1 MKINLL
7 KGRSAEEKATIASSI
22 QSALVSTLE
31 VRDAD
36 RDQLFNEYDVENI
49 RHTCSYLGMTYSDQ
63 LLIVEIT
70 LLEGRDDQVK
80 KSLLVEISHNLVAA
94 DVVGAD
100 DVFVM
105 IAEIGRANV
114 SFGRGARAQRPRLR
128 SRSAEAAEENLK
140 HIAVKRPTA
149 ESNAHPDFQF
159 SSRTKRT
166 SAPGTKPGY
175 GATNLG
181 RHSDDRIRRHAAVQ
195 PHERSGDASI
205 TTTGAAGTIGL
216 RFQSPASTSFRVPT
230 CLPGC
235 GTTFPALRGHQVAG
249 RVRHPC
255 DLGSSRARR

>member
-7 KGRSAEEKATIASSI
+7 KGRSAEEKATIALSI

-36 RDQLFNEYDVENI
+36 RYQLFNEYDVENI
-49 RHTCSYLGMTYSDQ
+49 RHTCSYFGMTYSDQ

-94 DVVGAD
+94 DVVAAD

-105 IAEIGRANV
+105 ITEIGRANV

-140 HIAVKRPTA
+140 QIAVKRPTA
-149 ESNAHPDFQF
+149 ESNAHPVS
-159 SSRTKRT
+159 SSRAAGSARALPGRSRATALPISAATRTIASVVTPLSSLT
-166 SAPGTKPGY
+166 SA
-175 GATNLG
+175 
-181 RHSDDRIRRHAAVQ
+181 
-195 PHERSGDASI
+195 GDASI